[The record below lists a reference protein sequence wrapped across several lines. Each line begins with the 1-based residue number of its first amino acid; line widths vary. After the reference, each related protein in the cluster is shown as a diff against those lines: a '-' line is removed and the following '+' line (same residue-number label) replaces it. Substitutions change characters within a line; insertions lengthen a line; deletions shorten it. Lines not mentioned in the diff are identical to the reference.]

1 MKINWNIPLFKPENT
16 VTSSLLV
23 LIVLVHLS
31 SIIFP
36 NLLGYGAMDPLYI
49 WNGQY
54 YRLVTCIF
62 LHGGLLHIAF
72 NSYALWIL
80 GSIMERVLGRKYY
93 TWVFFLSGL
102 SGSLA
107 SLMFVKGISV
117 GASGAIFGLIG
128 SGLVIEYR
136 IKGLKQSVF
145 LSLAIIN
152 IVLGFIIPHIDNA
165 GHIGGLIGGGLVT
178 LFIVNQKTSFL
189 TKAIAQRIFIG
200 AVLGY
205 ILCFLYAFNPAFHK
219 ERIYVLLYFKL
230 QAKSIT
236 ELHNF
241 EKLMNFY
248 DSYFE
253 AEEWENQYSRLKA
266 IFHWKSG
273 RKKRAVAFLEKA
285 LISSPDDQN
294 LYKALHQMY
303 IELNMKA
310 QAKQTLK
317 MLEQLNSKKG
327 GNSY

>member
-23 LIVLVHLS
+23 IIILVHLS
-31 SIIFP
+31 SLFFP
-36 NLLGYGAMDPLYI
+36 NLLDYGSMDPLYI
-49 WNGQY
+49 WEGQY

-80 GSIMERVLGRKYY
+80 GSIMERVLGRRFYI
-93 TWVFFLSGL
+93 WVFFLSGL

-136 IKGLKQSVF
+136 MKGLKQSVF

-189 TKAIAQRIFIG
+189 TKSVAQKIYIG
-200 AVLGY
+200 AIVGY
-205 ILCFLYAFNPAFHK
+205 ILCFLYAFNPSLHK
-219 ERIYVLLYFKL
+219 ERMYILLYFKS

-236 ELHNF
+236 DLNNF
-241 EKLMNFY
+241 ERLMNFY
-248 DSYFE
+248 DSYFDT
-253 AEEWENQYSRLKA
+253 EEWENQYFRLKA
-266 IFHWKSG
+266 IFHWKLG
-273 RKKRAVAFLEKA
+273 RKKRAIEFLEKA
-285 LISSPDDQN
+285 LISSPEDQS
-294 LYKALHQMY
+294 LYTALYQMY
-303 IELNMKA
+303 LELNMKA
-310 QAKQTLK
+310 QAEQTLK
-317 MLEQLNSKKG
+317 MLEQLKSKKG
-327 GNSY
+327 GNN